1 MIPQAIQD
9 SETALRRAVEQ
20 KYFSRVEKL
29 TLSHCELVD
38 SHLSTLPVGDALRL
52 ELLTRVIGVLQW
64 TRLMLA
70 TARSGHSERLRQALM
85 AKRYFASAGTS
96 QSQVQV
102 DF

>member
-1 MIPQAIQD
+1 MIPQTIQD
-9 SETALRRAVEQ
+9 SEAALRRAVEQ
-20 KYFSRVEKL
+20 QQFSRVERL

-38 SHLSTLPVGDALRL
+38 SQLSTLPTNDALRL

-70 TARSGHSERLRQALM
+70 TARARHSERLRQTLM
-85 AKRYFASAGTS
+85 AKRYFVSAGTGR
-96 QSQVQV
+96 SQVRV